1 MPYLYDVA
9 NAARLK
15 GTQTTVMLYPNN
27 LSSRVYPA
35 VLRALK
41 TGEVSGHGHTAQIA
55 KALAARAGVRL
66 FHDRD
71 PSYISV
77 RDLTADV
84 ANKLTAL
91 VHADY
96 AESALANERGGSTY
110 QEQYYTAAI
119 KKLSSVDPMFSYR
132 FNYRRYATQA
142 KKLVAPSPIESM
154 FAGAHTEAQRKAL
167 DEVVQQFMAGT
178 PIPIA
183 EFKG

>member
-9 NAARLK
+9 NAAKLK

-71 PSYISV
+71 PSYVSA

-96 AESALANERGGSTY
+96 AENALANEHWRSTY
-110 QEQYYTAAI
+110 QEEYYTAAI
-119 KKLSSVDPMFSYR
+119 KKLSSVDPTFNYR
-132 FNYRRYATQA
+132 FHYRRYATQA
-142 KKLVAPSPIESM
+142 KKLVDPRPTESM
-154 FAGAHTEAQRKAL
+154 LTEAQRKAL
-167 DEVVQQFMAGT
+167 DEVMQQFMAGT

-183 EFKG
+183 EFRG

>member
-9 NAARLK
+9 NAAKLQ

-41 TGEVSGHGHTAQIA
+41 TGEVSGHGQTTQIA
-55 KALAARAGVRL
+55 KALAARAGVGL

-71 PSYISV
+71 PSCVSA

-96 AESALANERGGSTY
+96 AECALANESWRGSY
-110 QEQYYTAAI
+110 KEQYYTGAI
-119 KKLSSVDPMFSYR
+119 KKLRLVEPMFSYR

-142 KKLVAPSPIESM
+142 KKLVDPRPTGSL
-154 FAGAHTEAQRKAL
+154 FTEEQRKAL
-167 DEVVQQFMAGT
+167 DEVIQQFMAGT
-178 PIPIA
+178 PILIA
-183 EFKG
+183 EFRG

>member
-35 VLRALK
+35 ILRALK
-41 TGEVSGHGHTAQIA
+41 TGEVSGHGHTAQLA
-55 KALAARAGVRL
+55 KALAARAGVQL

-71 PSYISV
+71 PSYICV
-77 RDLTADV
+77 RDMTADV
-84 ANKLTAL
+84 ADKLTAL

-110 QEQYYTAAI
+110 QEQYYTGAI
-119 KKLSSVDPMFSYR
+119 KKLRVVDPMFSYR

-142 KKLVAPSPIESM
+142 KKLVDPSPTGSM
-154 FAGAHTEAQRKAL
+154 FTEAQRKAL
-167 DEVVQQFMAGT
+167 DEVMQQFMAGT